1 MPTASLRVFPSP
13 AAIGEDVAQR
23 LLQRIELARA
33 AGKRFLLC
41 CPTGRT
47 PRPVYDA
54 LARELSNNRQD
65 MSHVVLVMM
74 DEYLVPGESGLRY
87 APAANEWSCHYF
99 ARVEIAGKLN
109 DELPPSHRLPAKS
122 IWFPEPGDPDAYDT
136 RIHDEGGIDFS
147 ILASGASDGHVAF
160 NPPGSSR
167 DSITRIIQLAED
179 TRRDNLL
186 TFPAFETLASVPS
199 HGISVG
205 IATIASAREAV
216 MIVWGAGKRRSLARM
231 MRAERYDPDWPAT
244 VVHECQGGQILADA
258 DAAVG
263 IVPGRGRLEM

>member
-1 MPTASLRVFPSP
+1 MAR
-13 AAIGEDVAQR
+13 R
-23 LLQRIELARA
+23 LLQRMELARVS
-33 AGKRFLLC
+33 GKRFLLG

-54 LARELSNNRQD
+54 LARELSNSRQN

-87 APAANEWSCHYF
+87 AADANEWSCHYF
-99 ARVEIAGKLN
+99 ASVEIARKLN
-109 DELPPSHRLPAKS
+109 DHLPPPHRLPAES
-122 IWFPEPGDPDAYDT
+122 IWFPDPGDPDAYDA
-136 RIHDEGGIDFS
+136 RINDEGGIDFF

-160 NPPGSSR
+160 NPPGSAR
-167 DSITRIIQLAED
+167 DSITRIIQLTED

-186 TFPAFETLASVPS
+186 TFPAFKTLASVPS

-216 MIVWGAGKRRSLARM
+216 MIVWGAGKRRSLFRM
-231 MRAERYDPDWPAT
+231 MGSERYDPEWPAT
-244 VVHECQGGQILADA
+244 VIHECQGGEIIA
-258 DAAVG
+258 DAAAADG
-263 IVPGRGRLEM
+263 IFPGRLEL